1 MPAKIRLQRL
11 GKRGSAY
18 FHVVVTDSRRKRN
31 GSYIEKI
38 GNYNPNSDPAVINLD
53 FERAL
58 YWVKNGADMT
68 DTMRAMLSY
77 RGVLYKKHLDKGVVK
92 GVLTQEQA
100 DAKFA
105 KWMEQ
110 KSGTIEA
117 KKTRLS
123 KAASEEQKK
132 RMEAETAVKEAKAQK
147 VQAKKAEL
155 AKAAEEAAA
164 AKAAEEAAKAAAAAK
179 PAETEA
185 PSAEQSAEAP
195 AAEKPAEAPAAE
207 KPADET
213 PQS

>member
-11 GKRGSAY
+11 GKRSSAY

-38 GNYNPNSDPAVINLD
+38 GSYNPNSDPATINLD

-58 YWVKNGADMT
+58 FWVKKGAEMT

-77 RGVLYKKHLDKGVVK
+77 RGVLYKKHLDKGVAK

-100 DAKFA
+100 EAKFA
-105 KWMEQ
+105 KWIEQ

-123 KAASEEQKK
+123 KVATEEQKK
-132 RMEAETAVKEAKAQK
+132 RLEAETAVKEAKAQK

-155 AKAAEEAAA
+155 AKAAEAAAA
-164 AKAAEEAAKAAAAAK
+164 AKAAEEAARTAEEAAKAAAEQPA
-179 PAETEA
+179 PAET
-185 PSAEQSAEAP
+185 
-195 AAEKPAEAPAAE
+195 PAAE

>member
-11 GKRGSAY
+11 GKRSSAY

-38 GNYNPNSDPAVINLD
+38 GSYNPNSDPATINLD

-58 YWVKNGADMT
+58 FWVKKGAEMT

-77 RGVLYKKHLDKGVVK
+77 RGVLYKKHLDKGVAK

-105 KWMEQ
+105 KWIEQ

-123 KAASEEQKK
+123 KVATEEQKK
-132 RMEAETAVKEAKAQK
+132 RLEAETAVKEAKAQK

-155 AKAAEEAAA
+155 AKAAEAAAA
-164 AKAAEEAAKAAAAAK
+164 AKAAEEAARAAEEAAKAAADQPA
-179 PAETEA
+179 PAET
-185 PSAEQSAEAP
+185 P
-195 AAEKPAEAPAAE
+195 AAEKPAGEI
-207 KPADET
+207 